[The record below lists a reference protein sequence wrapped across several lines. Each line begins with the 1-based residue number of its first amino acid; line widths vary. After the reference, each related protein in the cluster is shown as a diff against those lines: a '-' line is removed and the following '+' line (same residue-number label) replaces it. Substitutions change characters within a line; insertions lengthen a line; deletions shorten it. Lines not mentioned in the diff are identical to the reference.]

1 MSTEQS
7 TDGAAPD
14 MAVWAEI
21 VDAIEEAVP
30 PEWTRFAR
38 ENADTSWMRAMLLLD
53 AHDRLGNPTPTE
65 HVSHTLHHLALSNQ
79 RDGEAKGWEM
89 LFEKRREERRQMLLL
104 IEEKGPAVLD
114 GEPLAL
120 FHRSIVPVVISA
132 PGS

>member
-1 MSTEQS
+1 MSEEQA
-7 TDGAAPD
+7 TGGAPD
-14 MAVWAEI
+14 MGAWAEI
-21 VDAIEEAVP
+21 IDAIEDAVP

-38 ENADTSWMRAMLLLD
+38 ENSDTSWMRAMLLLD

-104 IEEKGPAVLD
+104 IEEKGPLVLD
-114 GEPLAL
+114 GEPLEL
-120 FHRSIVPVVISA
+120 FHRSLVPVVISA
-132 PGS
+132 PRA

>member
-1 MSTEQS
+1 MSDQGGT
-7 TDGAAPD
+7 PD
-14 MAVWAEI
+14 LAVWNEI
-21 VDAIEEAVP
+21 VDRLEDAVP

-38 ENADTSWMRAMLLLD
+38 ESADTAWMRAMLLLD

-65 HVSHTLHHLALSNQ
+65 HVSHTLHHLAMSNE

-104 IEEKGPAVLD
+104 IEEKGPLVLD

-120 FHRSIVPVVISA
+120 FHRSIVPVVITA
-132 PGS
+132 PE